1 MLRSRLLI
9 RLQETRVVNRGGGV
23 RTQRLVTTS
32 RGARQFLTGITEFDV
47 GASLPL
53 HSHNCEESVVVLEG
67 EATFETDAT
76 SYEMQAFDSTLVPSG
91 VVHRF
96 INGGDQQLLI
106 LWIYGS
112 ISATRTL
119 AATGETFQIGSS
131 RERVTDAS
139 RTTTSNGRAGSRKRE
154 RQRLR
159 SS

>member
-1 MLRSRLLI
+1 
-9 RLQETRVVNRGGGV
+9 
-23 RTQRLVTTS
+23 
-32 RGARQFLTGITEFDV
+32 
-47 GASLPL
+47 
-53 HSHNCEESVVVLEG
+53 
-67 EATFETDAT
+67 
-76 SYEMQAFDSTLVPSG
+76 MQAFDSTLVPSG